1 MFIATMIMVKLY
13 KTSINYCNEFL
24 AIYSNNISCF
34 SFFVKKFAML
44 NRDLNKEK
52 IMLHS
57 QLTPKHCSNPLS
69 WLSQLPKVE
78 LHLHLEGSL
87 EPQMLFD
94 LAVRNHIKL
103 PYENVSAVKKAFQ
116 FTQLQDFLD
125 IYYQAAQVL
134 ITEQDF
140 YDLTWAYLLKCKE
153 QNVYHVEPFFDPQT
167 HTERGIAFSTVIIGI
182 TAALED
188 AEKQLG
194 ISSELIMCFLRHLSE
209 EEAFATLTLAEPYLD
224 KIKAVGLDSSEKGH
238 PPEKF
243 SRVFAKA
250 RQLGLL
256 TVAHAGEE
264 GPAEYIWTAIND
276 LKVARVDHGVNAI
289 HDPKLIDYLKESQM
303 PLTVCPLS
311 NTKLKVFADMSE
323 HTILDLLKLGVC
335 VTVNSDD
342 PSYFGGYMTE
352 NFEALATSLNMN
364 QEQAR
369 KLVENS
375 IVASFCSEHRKQQLF
390 ALLHRYV

>member
-1 MFIATMIMVKLY
+1 MSN
-13 KTSINYCNEFL
+13 SIPQTENTL
-24 AIYSNNISCF
+24 VLSRW
-34 SFFVKKFAML
+34 L
-44 NRDLNKEK
+44 N
-52 IMLHS
+52 
-57 QLTPKHCSNPLS
+57 
-69 WLSQLPKVE
+69 QLPKVE

-94 LAVRNHIKL
+94 LAVRNNVAL
-103 PYENVSAVKKAFQ
+103 PYANVQEVTKAFQ

-140 YDLTWAYLLKCKE
+140 YDLTWAYLVKCKE
-153 QNVYHVEPFFDPQT
+153 QNVLHVEPFFDPQT
-167 HTERGIAFSTVIIGI
+167 HTDRGVSFATVINGI
-182 TAALED
+182 NRALSD
-188 AEKQLG
+188 GQEKLG
-194 ISSELIMCFLRHLSE
+194 ISSELIMCFLRHLDEQS
-209 EEAFATLTLAEPYLD
+209 AFDTLDQAMPFLE
-224 KIKAVGLDSSEKGH
+224 KIKGVGLDSSELGH

-250 RQLGLL
+250 RELGLL

-276 LKVARVDHGVNAI
+276 LKVSRVDHGVAAI
-289 HDPKLIDYLKESQM
+289 QDPELITYLQQTQM

-311 NTKLKVFADMSE
+311 NTKLKVFE
-323 HTILDLLKLGVC
+323 HMQQHNILDLLALDIC

-352 NFEALATSLNMN
+352 NFEALAQALDMN
-364 QEQAR
+364 QTQAI

-375 IVASFCSEHRKQQLF
+375 ITASFCDEQRKQELTKILNDYQ
-390 ALLHRYV
+390 